1 MELQISKVSKIFK
14 NNGQPH
20 QVLKDLSFTVG
31 EGAFVTLL
39 GPSGCGKTTLLNII
53 GGFLRATE
61 GEVRLNGMPIQRP
74 GPDRGFVFQDY
85 ALFPWLTVKENIL
98 YPLKAQKWS
107 ATERTKRLQQ
117 LLELAHMEGKENLY
131 PSQISGGMKQR
142 IAVIRALAP
151 MPKALLM
158 DEPLGALDPHLRHR
172 LQGEL
177 EAIWIADRTTVLMVT
192 HDVDEAVFLS
202 DRVIVMSSENGRIAD
217 DIKINLPRP
226 RGRNRNSDAYKAYK
240 DQLTQLVHTSSNLQE
255 EYSEVN

>member
-1 MELQISKVSKIFK
+1 MELQISKVSKVFK

-20 QVLKDLSFTVG
+20 QVLKDLSFTIG
-31 EGAFVTLL
+31 EGTFVTLL

-53 GGFLRATE
+53 GGFLRTTE
-61 GEVRLNGMPIQRP
+61 GEIRLNGTAVKRP

-85 ALFPWLTVKENIL
+85 ALFPWLTVRENIL
-98 YPLKAQKWS
+98 FPLKAQKWS
-107 ATERTKRLQQ
+107 ETERAKRLKQ

-151 MPKALLM
+151 MPKVLLM
-158 DEPLGALDPHLRHR
+158 DEPLGALDPRLRQR
-172 LQGEL
+172 LQTEL
-177 EAIWIADRTTVLMVT
+177 EALWIADSTTVLMVT

-202 DRVIVMSSENGRIAD
+202 DRVIVMSSENGCIAG

-226 RGRNRNSDAYKAYK
+226 RGRNRNGDAYKAYK
-240 DQLTQLVHTSSNLQE
+240 DQLTQLVYLSRNVHE
-255 EYSEVN
+255 EYNEID